1 MKVCERK
8 KEVVFMTQSSKKGK
22 RIIHSSAIALLAAAV
37 AAVSLAGCGSGDN
50 NKATADEVVTE
61 TQVVTRVVN
70 GVYVDENGNIVTDPN
85 GSAATAAT
93 DANSSNK
100 QSSNSS
106 QQSSAASNNS
116 GNTNNNTANNSNNQ
130 TSNGA
135 KSTNGSGSTSKTNNA
150 ERKTTPSNAQKGSTE
165 KEAKPDTS
173 AKDLTIGDK
182 HYNVGDKVVC
192 TFFLEV
198 PNTMLNYQGKVEYD
212 SSMLKETSFTLVSPA
227 DYGAVLNEKEGKI
240 LFNGS
245 MLSGYDFTAPGYE
258 FAVVEFEVLSTGET
272 TPGIIFEVIT
282 DLDGKSYASASGAL
296 SNGANVWTVCS

>member
-1 MKVCERK
+1 MI
-8 KEVVFMTQSSKKGK
+8 QNSKKAK
-22 RIIHSSAIALLAAAV
+22 RIFHSSAIAMLAAAI

-61 TQVVTRVVN
+61 TQVVTKVVN

-85 GSAATAAT
+85 GSAATAANS
-93 DANSSNK
+93 ANSSDK
-100 QSSNSS
+100 QSSGA
-106 QQSSAASNNS
+106 QQQNSAANNNS
-116 GNTNNNTANNSNNQ
+116 GNANNNTGNNGGSSQ
-130 TSNGA
+130 TSKA
-135 KSTNGSGSTSKTNNA
+135 ASTANGSGSTSKATNT
-150 ERKTTPSNAQKGSTE
+150 ERKTTPGNAQKGSTQ

-198 PNTMLNYQGKVEYD
+198 PETMLNYQGKVEYD

-227 DYGAVLNEKEGKI
+227 DFGAVLNEKEGKI

-258 FAVVEFEVLSTGET
+258 FAVVEFEVLKTGET
-272 TPGIIFEVIT
+272 TPGIFFEVIT
-282 DLDGKSYASASGAL
+282 DLDGKSYAGSNGAL